1 MSILKYILA
10 NPKFSLKDKFYFFGF
25 LFLLF
30 GFIGGLL
37 WISYKGIIRGGGI
50 GAWDLVIIGVII
62 SIIFKNIRK
71 FGEKFVFPYEESKGR
86 SKEALAAL
94 KVMDWLNA
102 QVKVRTTYWRDI
114 AITLTI
120 AVLVLISIPL
130 LFPRIIPF
138 ISSLPK
144 EIIPIG
150 FGLVIFLIIISIFYH
165 FWFSPYH
172 QKFKEGIKKIN
183 QECPLGPA
191 EKKYF
196 NGNHFH
202 CAYFYC
208 FHIFSCY
215 ISSGVSRLKDL

>member
-25 LFLLF
+25 LFLFF
-30 GFIGGLL
+30 GFIRGLL
-37 WISYKGIIRGGGI
+37 WISYKIIRGGGI

-191 EKKYF
+191 EK
-196 NGNHFH
+196 NILMEI
-202 CAYFYC
+202 
-208 FHIFSCY
+208 IFIVLIFIVFIFFLAIFLLEY
-215 ISSGVSRLKDL
+215 PD